1 MMNELAM
8 MNVKITVWP
17 IDAPSCS
24 IDWTMPVD
32 SLDDRGMRALVAS
45 YLRQRGMHLRE
56 CVAELSIDSQVIVC
70 VTQQIRMMRKTRMYP
85 QS

>member
-1 MMNELAM
+1 MNELAM

-32 SLDDRGMRALVAS
+32 SLDDRGMRALLAS
-45 YLRQRGMHLRE
+45 YLRQRGMHLSE
-56 CVAELSIDSQVIVC
+56 CVAELTVDGQVIVSIS
-70 VTQQIRMMRKTRMYP
+70 QQVKMVRRIKMYP
-85 QS
+85 A